1 MTASTTE
8 KPKETGRTPSMLAS
22 LLVLGVMVALILLSV
37 GFFGGE
43 VAEGPLQVSMTLAT
57 LFALAVAYYYGFRG
71 SLISHAISSSLS
83 GVMGTIFVILA
94 IGTVIGTLYLTGT
107 VANIIY
113 YGVAIISAKFYYVTI
128 FILALALSMMLGSS
142 LTTVGAVGVAFVG
155 LASIMGVNPATAAG
169 AAVAGAIMGNKTAK
183 ISDTVN
189 LTVAAVGGVT
199 VAEQTRVVMRTAI
212 PTILISALIFLVLGL
227 TGGGSAAGV
236 DPAQVQSAI
245 TEYFNISLWAFI
257 PVLLIFALSAL
268 RFSAYMAL
276 MIPAIV
282 AVVLAGFTQHDLIV
296 SLAAD
301 PSLSYFQAFLKVGI
315 DTLAHGF
322 HLNSGIEQLD
332 KLFAGGGA
340 TGMLTTIWLLLVA
353 ASFGAVADYTGM
365 LQRVVTPVINWAKG
379 PVKLILVTMLTS
391 MGLNIVTA
399 DPFVSIVLSA
409 RMFRQQYIKERLKP
423 VVLSA
428 TLADSGS
435 IFSNIVPWNVHGA
448 IFAAT
453 LGLGTAIWAPFTFTA
468 YLTPLVTFVIANV
481 VFRKQRLPEAEDAA
495 EVYGE
500 EPSELPEPADLA

>member
-1 MTASTTE
+1 MTTSNSQAIY
-8 KPKETGRTPSMLAS
+8 ETGRTPSMFAS

-57 LFALAVAYYYGFRG
+57 LFALGVAYYYGFRG
-71 SLISHAISSSLS
+71 SLINHAISSSLS

-113 YGVAIISAKFYYVTI
+113 YGVAIISAKFYYITI
-128 FILALALSMMLGSS
+128 FIIALALSFMLGSS

-155 LASIMGVNPATAAG
+155 LASIMGVNPAIAAA

-189 LTVAAVGGVT
+189 LTVATVGGVT
-199 VAEQTRVVMRTAI
+199 VDEQVRSVIRTAI
-212 PTILISALIFLVLGL
+212 PTILISAALFLVLGL
-227 TGGGSAAGV
+227 TGGTAAAPV
-236 DPAQVQSAI
+236 DPAQVQNAI
-245 TEYFNISLWAFI
+245 TPYFNISLLAFI

-268 RFSAYMAL
+268 RFSAYMSL

-282 AVVLAGFTQHDLIV
+282 AVILAGFTQHDLIV

-315 DTLAHGF
+315 NTLAHGF
-322 HLNSGIEQLD
+322 HLNSGVEQLD

-365 LQRVVTPVINWAKG
+365 LQRVMTPVINWAKG

-391 MGLNIVTA
+391 MGLNVVTA

-423 VVLSA
+423 VVLSTA
-428 TLADSGS
+428 MADSGN

-453 LGLGTAIWAPFTFTA
+453 LGMGTAIWAPFTFTA
-468 YLTPLVTFVIANV
+468 YLTPIVTFVIANLY
-481 VFRKQRLPEAEDAA
+481 FRKDRLPEGEDAA
-495 EVYGE
+495 QVYGE

>member
-1 MTASTTE
+1 
-8 KPKETGRTPSMLAS
+8 
-22 LLVLGVMVALILLSV
+22 
-37 GFFGGE
+37 
-43 VAEGPLQVSMTLAT
+43 
-57 LFALAVAYYYGFRG
+57 
-71 SLISHAISSSLS
+71 
-83 GVMGTIFVILA
+83 
-94 IGTVIGTLYLTGT
+94 
-107 VANIIY
+107 
-113 YGVAIISAKFYYVTI
+113 
-128 FILALALSMMLGSS
+128 MMLGSS

-155 LASIMGVNPATAAG
+155 LASIMGVNPAIAAG
-169 AAVAGAIMGNKTAK
+169 AAVAGAIMGNKTVK
-183 ISDTVN
+183 ISDTGN
-189 LTVAAVGGVT
+189 LTTATVGGVT
-199 VAEQTRVVMRTAI
+199 VAEQTRTVMRTAI
-212 PTILISALIFLVLGL
+212 PTILISAVIFLVLGL

-236 DPAQVQSAI
+236 DPGQVQAAI
-245 TEYFNISLWAFI
+245 TEHFTISLWAFI
-257 PVLLIFALSAL
+257 PVLLIFTLSAL

-276 MIPAIV
+276 MLPAIV
-282 AVVLAGFTQHDLIV
+282 AVVLAAFTQHDLIV

-315 DTLAHGF
+315 DVLAHGF
-322 HLNSGIEQLD
+322 HLNSGVEQLD

-365 LQRVVTPVINWAKG
+365 LQRVMTPVINWAKG

-423 VVLSA
+423 VALSA
-428 TLADSGS
+428 AMADSGN
-435 IFSNIVPWNVHGA
+435 IFSNIIPWNVHGA

-468 YLTPLVTFVIANV
+468 YLTPVVTFVIASI
-481 VFRKQRLPEAEDAA
+481 VFRKQRLPEDEDAA